1 MDVSEAT
8 IEKLYEN
15 YALASKVY
23 TSLTTGV
30 NEEVSDDEAKG
41 HGSTAD
47 LCKAIRAV
55 QERWHPDWQ
64 MERISGQ

>member
-30 NEEVSDDEAKG
+30 NEEVSDDEARVMEAQQIYVK
-41 HGSTAD
+41 
-47 LCKAIRAV
+47 IRTV